1 MDEYALAEDLGGIF
15 SVISLALIF
24 LGEYLRHDGYS
35 NHDLVGKIAEG
46 VGWASWGLLSIVGS
60 QRAAEAQ
67 VECSVFE
74 RGCPTSLGSWFWE
87 FVQPLLLDGLLG
99 VAAGAAGWALAK
111 LTRRRPTQHGTNQ
124 GR

>member
-1 MDEYALAEDLGGIF
+1 VHEYALFAGVGGIL
-15 SVISLALIF
+15 SVISLALIC
-24 LGEYLRHDGYS
+24 LGEFLRHDGNA

-46 VGWASWGLLSIVGS
+46 IGWASLILLGIVGN

-74 RGCPTSLGSWFWE
+74 RGCPTSFGSWLWG
-87 FVQPLLLDGLLG
+87 VGQPYLLDILLG
-99 VAAGAAGWALAK
+99 AAAGAAGWTLAK
-111 LTRRRPTQHGTNQ
+111 LTRRRPTQQGTNQ